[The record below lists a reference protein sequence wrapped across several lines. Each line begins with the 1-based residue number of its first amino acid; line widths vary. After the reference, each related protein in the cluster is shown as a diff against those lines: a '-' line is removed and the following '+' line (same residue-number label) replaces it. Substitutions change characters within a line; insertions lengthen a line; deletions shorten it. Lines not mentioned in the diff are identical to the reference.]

1 MTKGSKRPSTAALA
15 TAIAGMLAASAAFS
29 TLGPQAR
36 AASKGTLAPQAGPVA
51 VSLGDSFIS
60 GEAGRWWGNGDLAA
74 AAFCT
79 RGGTDRAAYRFATI
93 CRYDPKGVYDGTAVD
108 PRRPTTTGCHRSD
121 VAEITGTR
129 QVALTPVN
137 LACSGAETEH
147 VLSEPFKENKASQAR
162 LLQTLAATHQVKLIV
177 VSIGGND
184 LNVSDFL
191 RRCTDQYMNSRPSC
205 AATGEGDRL
214 LAQLPQVATNVGK
227 VIDKIRQVMNAAG
240 SSTGNYKLILQS
252 YPSPVPT
259 SAEVRDIFP
268 EAGGGKTKRT
278 LVGGCP
284 LWDADFDLMHDT
296 LTPAIDTMLQKVA
309 TDKNVT
315 FLSMLHALDG
325 HALCENGTRQAGPS
339 EDAGKLGSQMEW
351 VRFGT
356 AGMKISQGYQQES
369 LHPNAFAQQF
379 QGRCLAAA
387 YQNPSLTQICG
398 AAR

>member
-1 MTKGSKRPSTAALA
+1 MAKGSKRPGFAALA
-15 TAIAGMLAASAAFS
+15 TAIAGMLAAYSAWA
-29 TLGPQAR
+29 PQAR
-36 AASKGTLAPQAGPVA
+36 AADQGAFAQKAEPVA

-79 RGGTDRAAYRFATI
+79 RGGTDRAAYRFAGF
-93 CRYDPKGVYDGTAVD
+93 CRYDPKRVYDGTAVD

-129 QVALTPVN
+129 QIALTPVN

-147 VLSEPFKENKASQAR
+147 LLTEPFKENKEPQTR

-184 LNVSDFL
+184 LHLSDLL

-205 AATGEGDRL
+205 AATGEGQRL
-214 LAQLPQVATNVGK
+214 LAQLPQVATDVGK

-240 SSTGNYKLILQS
+240 SPSGGYKLILQS

-259 SAEVRDIFP
+259 SGKVRDIFP

-284 LWDADFDLMHDT
+284 LWNADFDLMHDT
-296 LTPAIDTMLQKVA
+296 VAPAIDTMLQKVA
-309 TDKNVT
+309 ADKNVT

-339 EDAGKLGSQMEW
+339 EEAGELGGQMEW

-356 AGMKISQGYQQES
+356 AGMKTSQGFQQES
-369 LHPNAFAQQF
+369 LHPNAFAQQS

-387 YQNPSLTQICG
+387 YQNPSPTQTCTSRG
-398 AAR
+398 

>member
-1 MTKGSKRPSTAALA
+1 MTKGNKRAGLTALA
-15 TAIAGMLAASAAFS
+15 TASAGVLAAYSAWV
-29 TLGPQAR
+29 PQAR
-36 AASKGTLAPQAGPVA
+36 AADEGTLTQQDGPVA

-79 RGGTDRAAYRFATI
+79 RGGTDRAAYRVATT
-93 CRYDPKGVYDGTAVD
+93 CRYDPKRVYDDTAVD
-108 PRRPTTTGCHRSD
+108 PRQPTTTGCHRSD
-121 VAEITGTR
+121 VAEINGTR
-129 QVALTPVN
+129 QLALTPVN
-137 LACSGAETEH
+137 LACSGAETQH
-147 VLSEPFKENKASQAR
+147 ILSEPYKENKASQAR
-162 LLQTLAATHQVKLIV
+162 LLQTLAATHRVKLIV

-184 LNVSDFL
+184 LNVSDAM
-191 RRCTDQYMNSRPSC
+191 RHCTDQYMNKKPSC
-205 AATGEGDRL
+205 ASTGEGKRILD
-214 LAQLPQVATNVGK
+214 QLPQVATNVGK
-227 VIDKIRQVMNAAG
+227 AIDKIRQVMNAAG
-240 SSTGNYKLILQS
+240 SPSDSYKLVLQS

-259 SAEVRDIFP
+259 SAKVRAVFP
-268 EAGGGKTKRT
+268 EAGGGKMTRRT

-284 LWDADFDLMHDT
+284 LWNADFDLMHDT
-296 LTPAIDTMLQKVA
+296 LTPAIDTMLHKVA
-309 TDKNVT
+309 IDRNVT

-351 VRFGT
+351 VRYGT

-387 YQNPSLTQICG
+387 YQNPSLTQSCST
-398 AAR
+398 AT

>member
-1 MTKGSKRPSTAALA
+1 MTKGSKRSGLAAIA
-15 TAIAGMLAASAAFS
+15 AVIAGMLATYSAWV
-29 TLGPQAR
+29 PQAR
-36 AASKGTLAPQAGPVA
+36 AADQESLAQQDEPVA

-79 RGGTDRAAYRFATI
+79 RGGTDRAAYRFAGF
-93 CRYDPKGVYDGTAVD
+93 CRYDPKRVYGNTAVD
-108 PRRPTTTGCHRSD
+108 PRHPTTTGCHRSD
-121 VAEITGTR
+121 VAEINGTR
-129 QVALTPVN
+129 QVELTPVN
-137 LACSGAETEH
+137 LACSGAETQH
-147 VLSEPFKENKASQAR
+147 ILSEPYKENKESQAE
-162 LLQTLAATHQVKLIV
+162 LLRTLAGTHQVKLIV

-184 LNVSDFL
+184 LNVSGVL
-191 RRCTDQYMNSRPSC
+191 RHCTDQYMNSRPSC
-205 AATGEGDRL
+205 AATGEGERI
-214 LAQLPQVATNVGK
+214 LAQLPRVATNVGK

-240 SSTGNYKLILQS
+240 SPSGSYKLILQS

-259 SAEVRDIFP
+259 SAKVRDIFP

-284 LWDADFDLMHDT
+284 LWNADFDLMHDT
-296 LTPAIDTMLQKVA
+296 LTPAIDATLRKVA
-309 TDKNVT
+309 ADKNVT

-351 VRFGT
+351 VRYGT
-356 AGMKISQGYQQES
+356 AGMRVSQGYQQES
-369 LHPNAFAQQF
+369 VHPNAFAQQF

-387 YQNPSLTQICG
+387 YQNPSLTQSCTN
-398 AAR
+398 AN

>member
-1 MTKGSKRPSTAALA
+1 MTKGKKRAGLAALA
-15 TAIAGMLAASAAFS
+15 TAIAGVPAAYSAWA
-29 TLGPQAR
+29 PQAR
-36 AASKGTLAPQAGPVA
+36 AVGEGALAQQGGPVA

-79 RGGTDRAAYRFATI
+79 RGGTDRAAYRVAAI
-93 CRYDPKGVYDGTAVD
+93 CRYDPKRVYDDTAVD
-108 PRRPTTTGCHRSD
+108 PRQPTTTGCHRSD
-121 VAEITGTR
+121 VAEINGTR

-137 LACSGAETEH
+137 LACSGAETKH
-147 VLSEPFKENKASQAR
+147 ILSEPYKENKASQTR
-162 LLQTLAATHQVKLIV
+162 LLQTLAATHRVKLIV

-184 LNVSDFL
+184 LNVSDAL
-191 RRCTDQYMNSRPSC
+191 RHCTDQYMNSKPSC
-205 AATGEGDRL
+205 AAAGEGKRL
-214 LAQLPQVATNVGK
+214 LDQLPQVATNVGK
-227 VIDKIRQVMNAAG
+227 AIDKIRQVMNAAG
-240 SSTGNYKLILQS
+240 SPADSYKLILQS

-259 SAEVRDIFP
+259 SAKVRDIFP
-268 EAGGGKTKRT
+268 EAGGGKTTKRT

-284 LWDADFDLMHDT
+284 LWNADFDLMHDT
-296 LTPAIDTMLQKVA
+296 LTPAIDTMLHKVA
-309 TDKNVT
+309 ASRNVT

-325 HALCENGTRQAGPS
+325 HALCENDTRQAGPS

-351 VRFGT
+351 VRYGT

-387 YQNPSLTQICG
+387 YQNPSLTQTCST
-398 AAR
+398 AT

>member
-1 MTKGSKRPSTAALA
+1 MTKGNKRPGFAILA
-15 TAIAGMLAASAAFS
+15 TAGMLAAYSAWA
-29 TLGPQAR
+29 PQAR
-36 AASKGTLAPQAGPVA
+36 AADEAPLKQQAEPVA

-79 RGGTDRAAYRFATI
+79 RGGTDRAAYRFAGI
-93 CRYDPKGVYDGTAVD
+93 CRYDPKRVYDGTAVD
-108 PRRPTTTGCHRSD
+108 PQRPRATGCHRSD
-121 VAEITGTR
+121 VAEINGTR

-137 LACSGAETEH
+137 LACSGAETKH
-147 VLSEPFKENKASQAR
+147 VLSEPYKENKESQSR

-184 LNVSDFL
+184 LNVSDAL
-191 RRCTDQYMNSRPSC
+191 RHCTDQYMNSRPSC

-227 VIDKIRQVMNAAG
+227 VIDKIREVMNAAG
-240 SSTGNYKLILQS
+240 TPSDGYKLIVQS

-259 SAEVRDIFP
+259 SAKVRDIFP

-284 LWDADFDLMHDT
+284 LWNADFDLMHDT
-296 LTPAIDTMLQKVA
+296 LTPAIDAMLKKVA
-309 TDKNVT
+309 AEKNVT
-315 FLSMLHALDG
+315 FLSMIHALDG
-325 HALCENGTRQAGPS
+325 HALCENGTRQAGPT
-339 EDAGKLGSQMEW
+339 EDASKLGGQMEW

-369 LHPNAFAQQF
+369 LHPNAFAQQS

-387 YQNPSLTQICG
+387 YQNPSLTQTCTS
-398 AAR
+398 AS